1 MPNLEGWIKRLAE
14 EGELTVGSVT
24 VASSRKL
31 AGLILFGGTVGVA
44 GVASSEELP
53 HGFLAPVQTHL
64 ETGIN
69 TGIAV
74 MNLLDE
80 PAPVEMLLADSEG
93 EELAGAEVVLKPRGH
108 WARFVTE
115 IPWDSPVDFS
125 DLRGLLTVSADG
137 VLTATVIQ
145 TRPGELATFPVVP
158 IPGP

>member
-1 MPNLEGWIKRLAE
+1 M
-14 EGELTVGSVT
+14 
-24 VASSRKL
+24 
-31 AGLILFGGTVGVA
+31 GVA